1 MVAHINLLALLF
13 VVALLVAA
21 ARGRHGPVAE
31 RFLSWILLLPIGITG
46 LWAEAFHVFF
56 PATAA
61 KLIEW
66 EVSPFQFEVGM
77 QRRCSVLH
85 GHHLPDAGH
94 RFFINRETTKV
105 LGVTLTAEQS
115 AKIFKSVGA
124 GFERLGTGAIT
135 EVVLLNQ
142 ILVDTSGT
150 QANLELSANHLSQ
163 AFAPTPA
170 SSPNAGNRN
179 GWF

>member
-1 MVAHINLLALLF
+1 M
-13 VVALLVAA
+13 
-21 ARGRHGPVAE
+21 
-31 RFLSWILLLPIGITG
+31 
-46 LWAEAFHVFF
+46 
-56 PATAA
+56 
-61 KLIEW
+61 
-66 EVSPFQFEVGM
+66 
-77 QRRCSVLH
+77 
-85 GHHLPDAGH
+85 
-94 RFFINRETTKV
+94 

-124 GFERLGTGAIT
+124 GFERLGIGAIA

-150 QANLELSANHLSQ
+150 QANLELGANYLSQ

>member
-1 MVAHINLLALLF
+1 VRLLAL
-13 VVALLVAA
+13 
-21 ARGRHGPVAE
+21 
-31 RFLSWILLLPIGITG
+31 PIGATWLQG
-46 LWAEAFHVFF
+46 GGRECRLHL
-56 PATAA
+56 PARRRRWTRQADA
-61 KLIEW
+61 DCGQLRAR
-66 EVSPFQFEVGM
+66 

-94 RFFINRETTKV
+94 CFFINRETTKV

-115 AKIFKSVGA
+115 AKIFKSIGA
-124 GFERLGTGAIT
+124 GFERFGTGAIA

-179 GWF
+179 GCF

>member
-1 MVAHINLLALLF
+1 M
-13 VVALLVAA
+13 
-21 ARGRHGPVAE
+21 
-31 RFLSWILLLPIGITG
+31 
-46 LWAEAFHVFF
+46 
-56 PATAA
+56 
-61 KLIEW
+61 
-66 EVSPFQFEVGM
+66 
-77 QRRCSVLH
+77 
-85 GHHLPDAGH
+85 
-94 RFFINRETTKV
+94 

-124 GFERLGTGAIT
+124 GFERLGTDAIA